1 MSVSSWGSPPCE
13 QFHFPRRKRER
24 QSNKRGE
31 QETFYFCTVSAYFYL
46 YGFYYV
52 NTVSAILTRYLP
64 FLHCFCHAYTVQVFT
79 YLGHYFAQEKEG
91 GSFLD
96 APKAIKCYRTALK
109 SNLLNEEAGW
119 GLSEL
124 LMCAEGKK
132 NYEVC
137 ALHVLP

>member
-1 MSVSSWGSPPCE
+1 M
-13 QFHFPRRKRER
+13 
-24 QSNKRGE
+24 
-31 QETFYFCTVSAYFYL
+31 
-46 YGFYYV
+46 
-52 NTVSAILTRYLP
+52 
-64 FLHCFCHAYTVQVFT
+64 VQVFT

-124 LMCAEGKK
+124 LMCAEGKTS
-132 NYEVC
+132 YEVC
-137 ALHVLP
+137 ALHVLPYLCLSTKPADFHGNVSSMISSTGLYLE